1 MRAYFFKTSRDVASG
16 HIHVQE
22 VTQTS
27 SIVKSFKVRRPGV
40 VETMQVFTRKADAE
54 AACLLEKEAAE
65 LSKRDFAEVQREAQ
79 ELLAKFKREWRV
91 PVQGVAAMLGIPA
104 STLRTYYEGRAMN
117 PRVLLRV
124 KKLHEYIADACRR
137 AAAVLPDDASTG
149 NGLKG
154 RGGNPNIWRSA
165 PNRRITKTR

>member
-27 SIVKSFKVRRPGV
+27 SIVKPFKVRRPGV

-54 AACLLEKEAAE
+54 AACLLEKEAAAISRRDPADVQAE
-65 LSKRDFAEVQREAQ
+65 ATDLLLSFKRDWKIPMR
-79 ELLAKFKREWRV
+79 
-91 PVQGVAAMLGIPA
+91 GVAIMLGLPFA
-104 STLRTYYEGRAMN
+104 TVRTYYEGRAMN

-165 PNRRITKTR
+165 PNRRVTKTR